1 MVVSEGEY
9 TSANRS
15 AKPVR
20 GTPSSVVVKQVRS
33 PRRFWYSLGCP
44 GNANVL
50 TPGGIAYNCP

>member
-1 MVVSEGEY
+1 MVVSEGEC
-9 TSANRS
+9 TSADRS

-33 PRRFWYSLGCP
+33 PSRFWYSLGYS

-50 TPGGIAYNCP
+50 TPRGIAYNFP

>member
-33 PRRFWYSLGCP
+33 PRRFSYSLGCS

-50 TPGGIAYNCP
+50 TP